1 MHARS
6 LGGVRF
12 REDEHTHFFFSGFSF
27 SNTPTDTTG
36 REGGWMRCGA
46 REGSLAVVQ

>member
-6 LGGVRF
+6 LGVRF
-12 REDEHTHFFFSGFSF
+12 REDEHTHFFSGFSF

-36 REGGWMRCGA
+36 RVDEVWS
-46 REGSLAVVQ
+46 EGSLAVVQ

>member
-6 LGGVRF
+6 LGVRF
-12 REDEHTHFFFSGFSF
+12 REDEHTHFFSGFSF

-36 REGGWMRCGA
+36 REGGRVDEVWS
-46 REGSLAVVQ
+46 EGSLAVVQ

>member
-6 LGGVRF
+6 LGVRF

-36 REGGWMRCGA
+36 RVDEVWSEGG
-46 REGSLAVVQ
+46 